1 MAAGK
6 YSFTVEQ
13 GTTLQFEIQYKD
25 SSNQPIDLSGHTAR
39 MQIRPDYA
47 DNTATTYVNLTT
59 TIGADGTGLNM
70 SGSNGTTPIQSG
82 SIGIYI
88 SAASSSAFTFN
99 EARYDLEVVSGSV
112 VTRILEGCVKLRKE
126 VTR

>member
-1 MAAGK
+1 MSAGK

-13 GTTLQFEIQYKD
+13 GATVDFEIQYKD
-25 SSNQPIDLSGHTAR
+25 SSNVPIDLSGYTAR
-39 MQIRPDYA
+39 MQIRSDYA
-47 DNTATTYVNLTT
+47 DNTNTLIASLTT
-59 TIGADGTGLNM
+59 VPDVDGTGLNM
-70 SGSNGTTPIQSG
+70 SGSSGTTPIQSG

-99 EARYDLEVVSGSV
+99 EAKYDLEIVSGSV
-112 VTRILEGCVKLRKE
+112 VTRLLEGCVRLKKE

>member
-6 YSFTVEQ
+6 YTFAIEQ
-13 GTTLQFEIQYKD
+13 GTTVQFEIQYKD
-25 SSNQPIDLSGHTAR
+25 SANNPINLSGYTAR

-47 DNTATTYVNLTT
+47 DNTTTTIVNLTT
-59 TIGADGTGLNM
+59 VLDADGTGLSM
-70 SGSNGTTPIQSG
+70 SGSNKTTPIQSG

-88 SAASSSAFTFN
+88 SAASSSAFNFN
-99 EARYDLEVVSGSV
+99 EAKYDLEIVSGNTVS
-112 VTRILEGCVKLRKE
+112 RILEGSVKLRKE

>member
-6 YSFTVEQ
+6 YSFTIEQ
-13 GTTLQFEIQYKD
+13 GSTFQLELQYKD
-25 SSNQPIDLSGHTAR
+25 SSNTPINLSGYGGR
-39 MQIRPDYA
+39 MQIRNSVGDSTVLLQLSSSRA
-47 DNTATTYVNLTT
+47 V
-59 TIGADGTGLNM
+59 DGTGLNF

-88 SAASSSAFTFN
+88 SAASSSALTFS
-99 EARYDLEVVSGSV
+99 EAVYDLEIFSGSY
-112 VTRILEGCVKLRKE
+112 VTRVLEGKVRLSRE

>member
-6 YSFTVEQ
+6 YSFAIEQ
-13 GTTLQFEIQYKD
+13 GTTVQFEIQYKD
-25 SSNQPIDLSGHTAR
+25 SSNQPVDLAGHTAR
-39 MQIRPDYA
+39 MQIKPDYA
-47 DNTATTYVNLTT
+47 DNTDTLYVNLATPPT
-59 TIGADGTGLNM
+59 ADGTGLNM
-70 SGSNGTTPIQSG
+70 SGSNGITPIQSG

>member
-6 YSFTVEQ
+6 YTFVVEQ
-13 GTTLQFEIQYKD
+13 GTTVQFEIQYKD
-25 SSNQPIDLSGHTAR
+25 SLNNPINLFGYTAR

-47 DNTATTYVNLTT
+47 DNTSTTYANLTST
-59 TIGADGTGLNM
+59 LYADGTGLNM

-88 SAASSSAFTFN
+88 SAATSSAFNFN
-99 EARYDLEVVSGSV
+99 EAKYDLEIVSGSAV
-112 VTRILEGCVKLRKE
+112 IRILEGCVKLRRE